1 MTFQSVTSGVGTLEY
16 LIVYYFR
23 LSFPSFI
30 SKNSRTVVPKK
41 KYDYENSRTVVPI
54 KKCMIP
60 DSLQGIIIIT
70 NIHIIEFT
78 IVKVHEMVEIKRS
91 FRLLGVFEMHD
102 SYRFANQML
111 F

>member
-1 MTFQSVTSGVGTLEY
+1 
-16 LIVYYFR
+16 
-23 LSFPSFI
+23 
-30 SKNSRTVVPKK
+30 
-41 KYDYENSRTVVPI
+41 
-54 KKCMIP
+54 MIP